1 MKLFKR
7 ALTLTILAIFTMY
20 SHAQSIDEIK
30 KNSNYIW
37 GEGNGTTMSDAEG
50 EALRQMSVQISVSV
64 YNSSYD
70 EESNDNSVQKAV
82 LQSVSSAKF
91 TNVQM
96 RVLEEEPNAKVFC
109 FMPRSEVKKMFEK
122 RANHIANM
130 VDAGKT
136 AESRMMIDEA
146 LRNYYWALVLAK
158 TTPEPVEIE
167 FNDKKGEATSLLPIK
182 IKSVLAMINASVDEI
197 QDGKNLILGFTYNGK
212 PVSSLNFK
220 YNDGQSI
227 VGPIVARDGIGEA
240 SMASIPADGK
250 LHLTYELRFRNEVDP
265 TDSDI
270 AGAFN
275 AGILPNINSS
285 VAIAIKNNS
294 KKKAAA
300 PVLASAEMLAAQPT
314 NDKRSI
320 AMQNAD
326 NTDDLQQ
333 AVLAVEA
340 AISSN
345 NPKSAFNYFTPEG
358 YTLFANLMAK
368 NGKVTLV
375 GKAQSHNFIIAD
387 GYIIGRATNIK
398 RQFRNGKAFMEKLV
412 YRFNPESRKIESVA
426 FALTQRAE
434 NDIMNAAASWP
445 EVSRW
450 AILNFMEDYQTAF
463 ALKRTDYI
471 NSIFSDD
478 ALIITGTILK
488 KLNNAERAFD
498 RSKSLDLG
506 GPKDIAYSQLSKTE
520 YIDRLRKIFSTREY
534 VHLQFEDNVTRM
546 IDLPAIN
553 GINKGAAFGIE
564 IKQRYESTGYSDDG
578 YLTMVFDTR
587 GKLPIIH
594 VRLWQPDKNNM
605 MSLQEFISR
614 FNKQQSKIKL

>member
-1 MKLFKR
+1 
-7 ALTLTILAIFTMY
+7 MY

-122 RANHIANM
+122 RASHIANM

-300 PVLASAEMLAAQPT
+300 PVLASAEILAAQPT

-333 AVLAVEA
+333 AVLAVES

-345 NPKSAFNYFTPEG
+345 NPKSTFNYFTPEG

-375 GKAQSHNFIIAD
+375 GKAQNHNFIIAD

-488 KLNNAERAFD
+488 KLNNA
-498 RSKSLDLG
+498 
-506 GPKDIAYSQLSKTE
+506 
-520 YIDRLRKIFSTREY
+520 
-534 VHLQFEDNVTRM
+534 
-546 IDLPAIN
+546 
-553 GINKGAAFGIE
+553 
-564 IKQRYESTGYSDDG
+564 
-578 YLTMVFDTR
+578 
-587 GKLPIIH
+587 
-594 VRLWQPDKNNM
+594 
-605 MSLQEFISR
+605 
-614 FNKQQSKIKL
+614 

>member
-122 RANHIANM
+122 RASHIANM

-285 VAIAIKNNS
+285 VAIAIKNNI

-300 PVLASAEMLAAQPT
+300 PALASAEMLAAQPT

-506 GPKDIAYSQLSKTE
+506 RPKDIAYSQLSKTE

-614 FNKQQSKIKL
+614 FNK

>member
-109 FMPRSEVKKMFEK
+109 FMSRSEVKKMFEK
-122 RANHIANM
+122 RANHIVNM

-300 PVLASAEMLAAQPT
+300 PALASAEILAAQPT

-320 AMQNAD
+320 AMQNVD

-463 ALKRTDYI
+463 ALKRIDYI

-614 FNKQQSKIKL
+614 FNK

>member
-122 RANHIANM
+122 RANHIVNM

-167 FNDKKGEATSLLPIK
+167 FNDKTGEATSLLPIK
-182 IKSVLAMINASVDEI
+182 IKSVLAMINASVKEI
-197 QDGKNLILGFTYNGK
+197 QDDKNIILDFTYNGK

-463 ALKRTDYI
+463 ALKRIDYI

-534 VHLQFEDNVTRM
+534 VHLQFEDNITRM

-614 FNKQQSKIKL
+614 FNK

>member
-1 MKLFKR
+1 MKLLKR

-122 RANHIANM
+122 RANHIVNM

-240 SMASIPADGK
+240 SMASIPADRK

-285 VAIAIKNNS
+285 VAIAIKSNS

-375 GKAQSHNFIIAD
+375 GKTQSHNFIIAD

-471 NSIFSDD
+471 SSIFSDD

-488 KLNNAERAFD
+488 KLDNAERVFD

-614 FNKQQSKIKL
+614 FNK

>member
-300 PVLASAEMLAAQPT
+300 PALASAEILAAQPT

-520 YIDRLRKIFSTREY
+520 YIDRLRKIFNTREY

-614 FNKQQSKIKL
+614 FNK

>member
-96 RVLEEEPNAKVFC
+96 RVLEEEPNARVFC

-122 RANHIANM
+122 RANHIVNM

-326 NTDDLQQ
+326 NTDDLQK

-614 FNKQQSKIKL
+614 FNK

>member
-275 AGILPNINSS
+275 AGLLPNINSS

-300 PVLASAEMLAAQPT
+300 PVLASAEILAAQPT

-326 NTDDLQQ
+326 NTDDLQK

-345 NPKSAFNYFTPEG
+345 NPKSAFSYFTPEG

-614 FNKQQSKIKL
+614 FNK

>member
-109 FMPRSEVKKMFEK
+109 FMSRSEVKKMFEK
-122 RANHIANM
+122 RANHIVNM

-300 PVLASAEMLAAQPT
+300 PALASAEMLAAQPT

-333 AVLAVEA
+333 AVLAVES

-375 GKAQSHNFIIAD
+375 GKAQNHNFIIAD

-614 FNKQQSKIKL
+614 FNK

>member
-109 FMPRSEVKKMFEK
+109 FMSRSEVKKMFEK
-122 RANHIANM
+122 RANHIVNM

-285 VAIAIKNNS
+285 VAIAIKSNS

-300 PVLASAEMLAAQPT
+300 PALASAEILAAQPT

-520 YIDRLRKIFSTREY
+520 YIDRLRKIFNTREY

-614 FNKQQSKIKL
+614 FNK

>member
-109 FMPRSEVKKMFEK
+109 FMSRSEVKKMFEK

-285 VAIAIKNNS
+285 VAIAIKSNS

-300 PVLASAEMLAAQPT
+300 PMLASAEMLAAQPT
-314 NDKRSI
+314 NDKHSI

-326 NTDDLQQ
+326 NTDDLQK

-345 NPKSAFNYFTPEG
+345 NPKSAFSYFTPEG

-375 GKAQSHNFIIAD
+375 GKAQNHNFIIAD

-488 KLNNAERAFD
+488 KLDNAERAFD

-614 FNKQQSKIKL
+614 FNK

>member
-398 RQFRNGKAFMEKLV
+398 RLFRNGKAFMEKLV

-614 FNKQQSKIKL
+614 FNK

>member
-109 FMPRSEVKKMFEK
+109 FMSRSEVKKMFEK
-122 RANHIANM
+122 RANHIVNM

-285 VAIAIKNNS
+285 VAIAIKSNS
-294 KKKAAA
+294 KKKATA

-320 AMQNAD
+320 AVQNAD
-326 NTDDLQQ
+326 NTDDLQK

-345 NPKSAFNYFTPEG
+345 NPKSAFSYFTPEG

-488 KLNNAERAFD
+488 KLDNAERAFD

-614 FNKQQSKIKL
+614 FNK

>member
-122 RANHIANM
+122 RANHIVNM

-300 PVLASAEMLAAQPT
+300 PMLASAEMLAAQPT

-320 AMQNAD
+320 AMQNAN
-326 NTDDLQQ
+326 NTDDLQK

-426 FALTQRAE
+426 FALTKRAE

-498 RSKSLDLG
+498 RSKSLNLG

-614 FNKQQSKIKL
+614 FNK

>member
-122 RANHIANM
+122 RASHIANM

-300 PVLASAEMLAAQPT
+300 PVLASAEILAAQPT

-326 NTDDLQQ
+326 NTDDLQK

-358 YTLFANLMAK
+358 YTLFANLMTK

-520 YIDRLRKIFSTREY
+520 YIDRLRKIFNTREY

-614 FNKQQSKIKL
+614 FNK

>member
-109 FMPRSEVKKMFEK
+109 FMSRSEVKKMFEK
-122 RANHIANM
+122 RANHIVNM

-285 VAIAIKNNS
+285 VAIAIKSNS

-300 PVLASAEMLAAQPT
+300 PVLASAEILAAQPT

-463 ALKRTDYI
+463 ALKRIDYI

-520 YIDRLRKIFSTREY
+520 YIDRLRKIFNTREY

-614 FNKQQSKIKL
+614 FNK

>member
-122 RANHIANM
+122 RANHITNM

-285 VAIAIKNNS
+285 VAIAIKSNS

-614 FNKQQSKIKL
+614 FNK

>member
-182 IKSVLAMINASVDEI
+182 IKSVLAMINASVKEI
-197 QDGKNLILGFTYNGK
+197 QDDKNIILDFTYNGK

-300 PVLASAEMLAAQPT
+300 PALASAEILAAQPT

-520 YIDRLRKIFSTREY
+520 YIDRLRKIFNTREY

-614 FNKQQSKIKL
+614 FNK

>member
-122 RANHIANM
+122 RANHIVNM

-275 AGILPNINSS
+275 AGLLPNINSS
-285 VAIAIKNNS
+285 VAIAIKSNS

-300 PVLASAEMLAAQPT
+300 PVLASAEILAAQPT

-326 NTDDLQQ
+326 NTDDLQK

-345 NPKSAFNYFTPEG
+345 NPKSAFSYFTPEG

-614 FNKQQSKIKL
+614 FNK

>member
-7 ALTLTILAIFTMY
+7 ALTLAILVIFTMY

-109 FMPRSEVKKMFEK
+109 FMSRSEVKKMFEK
-122 RANHIANM
+122 RANHIVNM

-136 AESRMMIDEA
+136 AEGRMMIDET

-300 PVLASAEMLAAQPT
+300 PVLASAEILAAQPT

-326 NTDDLQQ
+326 NTDDLQK

-375 GKAQSHNFIIAD
+375 GKTQNHNFIIAD

-488 KLNNAERAFD
+488 KLDNAERAFD

-614 FNKQQSKIKL
+614 FNK

>member
-122 RANHIANM
+122 RASHIANM

-275 AGILPNINSS
+275 AGIFPNINSS

-314 NDKRSI
+314 NNKRSI

-345 NPKSAFNYFTPEG
+345 NPKSAFSYFTPEG

-614 FNKQQSKIKL
+614 FNK

>member
-122 RANHIANM
+122 RANHIVNM

-285 VAIAIKNNS
+285 VAIAIKSNS

-506 GPKDIAYSQLSKTE
+506 GPKYIAYSQLSKTE

-614 FNKQQSKIKL
+614 FNK

>member
-109 FMPRSEVKKMFEK
+109 FMSRSEVKKMFEK
-122 RANHIANM
+122 RANHIVNM

-182 IKSVLAMINASVDEI
+182 IKSVLAMINASVKEI
-197 QDGKNLILGFTYNGK
+197 QDDKNIILYFTYNGK

-285 VAIAIKNNS
+285 VAIAIKSNS

-300 PVLASAEMLAAQPT
+300 PMLASAEMLAAQPT

-326 NTDDLQQ
+326 NTDDLQK

-520 YIDRLRKIFSTREY
+520 YIDRLRKIFNTREY

-614 FNKQQSKIKL
+614 FNK

>member
-96 RVLEEEPNAKVFC
+96 RVLEEEPNARVFC

-122 RANHIANM
+122 RASHIANM

-182 IKSVLAMINASVDEI
+182 IKSVLAMINASVKEI
-197 QDGKNLILGFTYNGK
+197 QDDKNIILGFTYNGK

-326 NTDDLQQ
+326 NTDDLQK
-333 AVLAVEA
+333 AVLAVEV

-463 ALKRTDYI
+463 ALKRIDYI

-614 FNKQQSKIKL
+614 FNK

>member
-300 PVLASAEMLAAQPT
+300 PMLASAEILAAQPT

-326 NTDDLQQ
+326 NTDDLQK

-614 FNKQQSKIKL
+614 FNK

>member
-285 VAIAIKNNS
+285 VAIAIKSNS

-300 PVLASAEMLAAQPT
+300 PVLASAEILAAQPT

-326 NTDDLQQ
+326 NTDDLQK

-614 FNKQQSKIKL
+614 FNK

>member
-20 SHAQSIDEIK
+20 SYAQSIDEIK

-96 RVLEEEPNAKVFC
+96 RVLEEEPNARVFC

-122 RANHIANM
+122 RANHIVNM

-285 VAIAIKNNS
+285 VAIAIKSNS

-345 NPKSAFNYFTPEG
+345 NPKSAFSYFTPEG

-614 FNKQQSKIKL
+614 FNK

>member
-250 LHLTYELRFRNEVDP
+250 LHLTYELHFRNEVDP

-300 PVLASAEMLAAQPT
+300 PVLASAEILAAQPT

-520 YIDRLRKIFSTREY
+520 YIDRLRKIFNTREY

-614 FNKQQSKIKL
+614 FNK

>member
-109 FMPRSEVKKMFEK
+109 FMSRSEVKKMFEK
-122 RANHIANM
+122 RANHIVNM

-158 TTPEPVEIE
+158 TTPEPVEIK

-250 LHLTYELRFRNEVDP
+250 LHITYELRFRNEVDP

-285 VAIAIKNNS
+285 VAIAIKSNS

-614 FNKQQSKIKL
+614 FNK

>member
-300 PVLASAEMLAAQPT
+300 PVLASAEILAAQPT

-614 FNKQQSKIKL
+614 FNK

>member
-1 MKLFKR
+1 
-7 ALTLTILAIFTMY
+7 
-20 SHAQSIDEIK
+20 
-30 KNSNYIW
+30 
-37 GEGNGTTMSDAEG
+37 
-50 EALRQMSVQISVSV
+50 MSVQISVSV

-109 FMPRSEVKKMFEK
+109 FMSRSEVKKMFEK

-345 NPKSAFNYFTPEG
+345 NPKSAFSYFTPEG

-375 GKAQSHNFIIAD
+375 GKAQNHNFIIAD

-498 RSKSLDLG
+498 HSKSLDLG

-520 YIDRLRKIFSTREY
+520 YIDRLRKIFNTREY

-614 FNKQQSKIKL
+614 FNK

>member
-285 VAIAIKNNS
+285 VAIAIKSNS

-300 PVLASAEMLAAQPT
+300 PALASAEILAAQPT

-326 NTDDLQQ
+326 NTDDLQK

-520 YIDRLRKIFSTREY
+520 YIDRLRKIFNTREY

-614 FNKQQSKIKL
+614 FNK

>member
-7 ALTLTILAIFTMY
+7 ALTLAILVIFTMY

-122 RANHIANM
+122 RANHIVNM

-136 AESRMMIDEA
+136 AEGRMMIDEA

-300 PVLASAEMLAAQPT
+300 PVLASAEILAAQPT

-463 ALKRTDYI
+463 ALKRIDYI

-520 YIDRLRKIFSTREY
+520 YIDRLRKIFNTREY

-614 FNKQQSKIKL
+614 FNK

>member
-1 MKLFKR
+1 
-7 ALTLTILAIFTMY
+7 
-20 SHAQSIDEIK
+20 
-30 KNSNYIW
+30 
-37 GEGNGTTMSDAEG
+37 MSDAEG

-109 FMPRSEVKKMFEK
+109 FMSRSEVKKMFEK

-285 VAIAIKNNS
+285 VAIAIKSNS

-614 FNKQQSKIKL
+614 FNK

>member
-109 FMPRSEVKKMFEK
+109 FMSRSEVKKMFEK
-122 RANHIANM
+122 RANHIVNM

-285 VAIAIKNNS
+285 VAIAIKSNS

-320 AMQNAD
+320 AMQNAE

-463 ALKRTDYI
+463 ALKRIDYI

-614 FNKQQSKIKL
+614 FNK

>member
-109 FMPRSEVKKMFEK
+109 FMSRSEVKKMFEK

-285 VAIAIKNNS
+285 VAIAIKSNS

-488 KLNNAERAFD
+488 KLDNAKRAFD

-614 FNKQQSKIKL
+614 FNK

>member
-7 ALTLTILAIFTMY
+7 ALILTILAIFTMY

-109 FMPRSEVKKMFEK
+109 FMSRSEVKKMFEK

-285 VAIAIKNNS
+285 VAIAIKSNS

-300 PVLASAEMLAAQPT
+300 PVLASAEILAAQPT

-614 FNKQQSKIKL
+614 FNK

>member
-109 FMPRSEVKKMFEK
+109 FMSRSEVKKMFEK
-122 RANHIANM
+122 RANHIVNM

-182 IKSVLAMINASVDEI
+182 IKSVLAMINASVEEI
-197 QDGKNLILGFTYNGK
+197 QDNKNIILGFTYNGK

-294 KKKAAA
+294 KKKAATPA
-300 PVLASAEMLAAQPT
+300 LASAEILAAQPT

-326 NTDDLQQ
+326 NTDDLQK

-375 GKAQSHNFIIAD
+375 GKAQSHSFIIAD

-614 FNKQQSKIKL
+614 FNK

>member
-109 FMPRSEVKKMFEK
+109 FMSRSEVKKMFEK
-122 RANHIANM
+122 RANHIVNM

-270 AGAFN
+270 ASAFN

-326 NTDDLQQ
+326 NTDDLQK

-520 YIDRLRKIFSTREY
+520 YIDRLRKIFNTREY

-614 FNKQQSKIKL
+614 FNK

>member
-109 FMPRSEVKKMFEK
+109 FMSRSEVKKMFEK

-326 NTDDLQQ
+326 NTDDLQK

-340 AISSN
+340 SISSN

-614 FNKQQSKIKL
+614 FNK